1 MASKIKLFKD
11 ETPGI
16 GKVVFDKGVKVKNK
30 ETEIRIAKW
39 LIEKFG
45 GEYRVLNESKIYR
58 RRTPDL
64 MRNNSVLIE
73 IKTASTIISFKNRL
87 GDSMEQLR
95 YKNNKMAKISRKIAL
110 VEVSFPIERSRIKDI
125 KKEITL
131 RLKGNDASEI
141 DTVLVKGVKKSYIFR
156 R

>member
-1 MASKIKLFKD
+1 
-11 ETPGI
+11 
-16 GKVVFDKGVKVKNK
+16 
-30 ETEIRIAKW
+30 
-39 LIEKFG
+39 
-45 GEYRVLNESKIYR
+45 
-58 RRTPDL
+58 

-95 YKNNKMAKISRKIAL
+95 YKNNKMAKISRKIVL

-125 KKEITL
+125 KKEIIL

>member
-39 LIEKFG
+39 LIG

-73 IKTASTIISFKNRL
+73 IKTASTIISFKDRL

-95 YKNNKMAKISRKIAL
+95 YKNNKMAKISRKIVL

-125 KKEITL
+125 KKEIIL

>member
-16 GKVVFDKGVKVKNK
+16 GKVVFDKRVKVKNK

-95 YKNNKMAKISRKIAL
+95 YKKNKMAKISRKIAL

>member
-1 MASKIKLFKD
+1 
-11 ETPGI
+11 
-16 GKVVFDKGVKVKNK
+16 
-30 ETEIRIAKW
+30 
-39 LIEKFG
+39 
-45 GEYRVLNESKIYR
+45 
-58 RRTPDL
+58 

-95 YKNNKMAKISRKIAL
+95 YKNNKMAKISRKTVL

-125 KKEITL
+125 KKEIIL